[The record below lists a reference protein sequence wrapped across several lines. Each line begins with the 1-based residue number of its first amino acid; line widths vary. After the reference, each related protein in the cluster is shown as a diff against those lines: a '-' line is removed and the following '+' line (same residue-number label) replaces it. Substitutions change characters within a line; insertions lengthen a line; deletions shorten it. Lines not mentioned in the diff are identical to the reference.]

1 MVYKALDEQLKV
13 DRAIKVLSP
22 QLMYEDRARQRFEA
36 EARIMAGLDHPNV
49 AQVYDIVSTS
59 KYLFIVMELLG
70 NQSLWD
76 WVKQNGPLPEGSII
90 RLLDP
95 ILDLLHKAHE
105 QGCSPRHQAI
115 QHFDQ
120 SIRQN

>member
-1 MVYKALDEQLKV
+1 MVSGARLMNILLHDRYRLDSILGIGGQAVVYKALDEQLKV

-59 KYLFIVMELLG
+59 KYFIVMELWAISHFG
-70 NQSLWD
+70 I
-76 WVKQNGPLPEGSII
+76 GSNKMGHCL
-90 RLLDP
+90 RLN
-95 ILDLLHKAHE
+95 H
-105 QGCSPRHQAI
+105 
-115 QHFDQ
+115 
-120 SIRQN
+120 